1 MKFDYEKEL
10 QVLFPAGDVRKNAE
24 RRYWVNVPSG
34 ELHDAVRTLR
44 DKLGIVHL
52 STIVGEDLRDAF
64 QNNYIFSGEVV
75 VTLCVRIDRE
85 KAEVPSLAPIIDGAM
100 VYEREIHD
108 LLGIVPVGHPDLRRQ
123 ILPEDWPDGVYPL
136 RKDYVVAQGPA
147 DTEKKEEA

>member
-1 MKFDYEKEL
+1 MRFDYEKEL
-10 QVLFPAGDVRKNAE
+10 QTLFPAGEARKTAE
-24 RRYWVNVPSG
+24 RRYWVNVPPG

-64 QNNYIFSGEVV
+64 LNSYIFSGEVV
-75 VTLCVRIDRE
+75 VTVCVRIDRD
-85 KAEVPSLAPIIDGAM
+85 KPQVPSLAPIVDGAM

-136 RKDYVVAQGPA
+136 RKDYVVAQGTA

>member
-1 MKFDYEKEL
+1 VKFDYEKEL
-10 QVLFPAGDVRKNAE
+10 QALFPAGDVRKNAE

-75 VTLCVRIDRE
+75 VTLCVRIDR
-85 KAEVPSLAPIIDGAM
+85 
-100 VYEREIHD
+100 
-108 LLGIVPVGHPDLRRQ
+108 
-123 ILPEDWPDGVYPL
+123 
-136 RKDYVVAQGPA
+136 
-147 DTEKKEEA
+147 